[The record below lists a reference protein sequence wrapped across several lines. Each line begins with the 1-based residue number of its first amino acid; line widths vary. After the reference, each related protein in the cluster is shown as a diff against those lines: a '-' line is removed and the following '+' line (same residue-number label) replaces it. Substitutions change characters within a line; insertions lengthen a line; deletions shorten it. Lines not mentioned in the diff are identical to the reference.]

1 MKNLELGRNGF
12 FDFDTFFE
20 ILLDI
25 YISITVAI
33 TIFGNSIFKNHDFL
47 FSADAYLSILTLLS
61 QSKIFEI
68 TRLRFTFKK
77 YKPLISI
84 SKFDKSSKYLE
95 GIHFCLI
102 LNPAVPMS
110 SNNTTF
116 RLQFLRFYNNYFL
129 ISFNRLRVRNS

>member
-77 YKPLISI
+77 YKSLISI
-84 SKFDKSSKYLE
+84 SKFDKSSKYFE
-95 GIHFCLI
+95 GILCLI
-102 LNPAVPMS
+102 LNPAVPML

-116 RLQFLRFYNNYFL
+116 RLQFLIFYFNYFL
-129 ISFNRLRVRNS
+129 ISFNRLRLRNS